1 MDQNLIT
8 MKKIVVSLALIL
20 GLLAG
25 AQAQEAV
32 RFGFQL
38 SPTFG
43 WMSTDKNTV
52 TTNGTNLGLKLGL
65 IGEFYFQENYAVTA
79 GLGFAFNAGGTLL
92 HDRAGEYW
100 IKSGNEI
107 PDECRNFFRN
117 NPPDLKT
124 SIQYVEIPVGLKLR
138 TREFGYLRYFVE
150 PNLGLGF
157 RTQATGDI
165 RNAGDECN
173 DLNIREDVALLN
185 VFWGIGAGVEYSV
198 SESTSLVGGI
208 GTQFGFVDTS
218 RGEDTVFLSGSG
230 SDIIMQDPK
239 SVVRAIVLRL
249 GVMF

>member
-1 MDQNLIT
+1 M
-8 MKKIVVSLALIL
+8 MKKIVVSTALIFAVF
-20 GLLAG
+20 LAAG
-25 AQAQEAV
+25 AQEAV

-52 TTNGTNLGLKLGL
+52 STNGTNLGLKLGL
-65 IGEFYFQENYAVTA
+65 IGEFYFQENYAVTT

-92 HDRAGEYW
+92 HDQEGEYW
-100 IKSGNEI
+100 RNSEI
-107 PDECRNFFRN
+107 PQDPCRDHMMGTGPN
-117 NPPDLKT
+117 LKY

-150 PNLGLGF
+150 PNIGLGF

-165 RNAGDECN
+165 RDAGDECN
-173 DLNIREDVALLN
+173 DLNIRDDVGLLN
-185 VFWGIGAGVEYSV
+185 VFWGIGGGIEYSI

-208 GTQFGFVDTS
+208 GAQFGFVDVS
-218 RGEDTVFLSGSG
+218 KDNDLVYEDGSV
-230 SDIIMQDPK
+230 SSAREQDPK
-239 SVVRAIVLRL
+239 SVVRGIILRL